1 MNRLV
6 ITMGDPCGVGPE
18 IIVKFFDGI
27 YKVEDKRLFL
37 VVVGS
42 KSVLEYY
49 KKKLKID
56 LEIVEITKAHI
67 VDGKLE
73 NGKLHLI
80 NIDTDIDKLEFGK
93 HTELGGALSIKY
105 LDKAIELCHGKYVDG
120 IVTCPISKD
129 SINMAGFKYSGH
141 TEYLAEKSKT
151 EDFAMVLK
159 GKKVVV
165 LLNSTH
171 VSLKEA
177 INRVTKESVL
187 NKIRLA
193 QKAKKELGLTGSIAV
208 AGLNPHNGENGLF
221 GTEEI
226 EIIAPAV
233 EEAQKEGIDC
243 EGPIVPDSL
252 FVKVVKGQY
261 AISVVMYHDQGL
273 IPMKMESF
281 GMGVNVTIGLPFV
294 RTSVD
299 HGTAFDIVGK
309 NLADIGSLREAI
321 NLGNECAKIRKADIS
336 RLAEVDYSN

>member
-18 IIVKFFDGI
+18 IILKFFDII
-27 YKVEDKRLFL
+27 YKIEDKHLF
-37 VVVGS
+37 VCVVGS
-42 KSVLEYY
+42 KKVLEYY
-49 KKKLKID
+49 KMKLKID
-56 LEIVEITKAHI
+56 IEIVNITRGEISDLRIKTG
-67 VDGKLE
+67 VM
-73 NGKLHLI
+73 HLI
-80 NIDTDIDKLEFGK
+80 NIDEEVENLEFGK
-93 HTELGGALSIKY
+93 HTKLGGELSIKF

-141 TEYLAEKSKT
+141 TEYLAEKTKT
-151 EDFAMVLK
+151 NDFAMVLK

-177 INRVTKESVL
+177 VNRVTTESVY
-187 NKIRLA
+187 NKIKLA
-193 QKAKKELGLTGSIAV
+193 EKAKKELGLIGSIAV

-221 GTEEI
+221 GAEES
-226 EIIAPAV
+226 EIITPAV
-233 EEAQKEGIDC
+233 EKAQREGIDC
-243 EGPIVPDSL
+243 VGPIVPDSL
-252 FVKVVKGQY
+252 FVKVVQGQF

-281 GMGVNVTIGLPFV
+281 GMGVNITIGLPFI

-309 NLADIGSLREAI
+309 NLANEGSLREAVRI
-321 NLGNECAKIRKADIS
+321 ANECVATKKSNIANF
-336 RLAEVDYSN
+336 AEVDYS

>member
-18 IIVKFFDGI
+18 IILKFFDII
-27 YKVEDKRLFL
+27 YKIEDKHLF
-37 VVVGS
+37 VCVVGS
-42 KSVLEYY
+42 KKVLEYY
-49 KKKLKID
+49 KMKLKID
-56 LEIVEITKAHI
+56 IEIVNITRGEISDLRIKTG
-67 VDGKLE
+67 VM
-73 NGKLHLI
+73 HLI
-80 NIDTDIDKLEFGK
+80 NIDEEVENLEFGK
-93 HTELGGALSIKY
+93 HTKLGGELSIKF

-141 TEYLAEKSKT
+141 TEYLAEKTKT
-151 EDFAMVLK
+151 NDFAMVLK

-177 INRVTKESVL
+177 VNRVTTESVY
-187 NKIRLA
+187 NKIKLA
-193 QKAKKELGLTGSIAV
+193 EKAKKELGLIGSIAV

-221 GTEEI
+221 GAEES
-226 EIIAPAV
+226 EIITPAV
-233 EEAQKEGIDC
+233 EKAQREGIDC
-243 EGPIVPDSL
+243 VGPIVPDSL
-252 FVKVVKGQY
+252 FVKVVQGQF

-281 GMGVNVTIGLPFV
+281 GMGVNITIGLPFI

-309 NLADIGSLREAI
+309 NLANEGSLREAVRI
-321 NLGNECAKIRKADIS
+321 ANECVAIKKSNIANF
-336 RLAEVDYSN
+336 AEVDYS

>member
-18 IIVKFFDGI
+18 ILLKFFEII
-27 YKVEDKRLFL
+27 YKIEDKNLF
-37 VVVGS
+37 VAAVGS
-42 KSVLEYY
+42 RKVLEYY
-49 KKKLKID
+49 KKKLHIDVEIIEITRGHLID
-56 LEIVEITKAHI
+56 LRNET
-67 VDGKLE
+67 
-73 NGKLHLI
+73 GKLHLI
-80 NIDTDIDKLEFGK
+80 NIDTEIENLEFGK
-93 HTELGGALSIKY
+93 HTKLGGELSIKY
-105 LDKAIELCHGKYVDG
+105 LDKAVELCHGRYVDG
-120 IVTCPISKD
+120 MVTCPISKD

-141 TEYLAEKSKT
+141 TEYLAEKTKT
-151 EDFAMVLK
+151 DDFAMVLK

-171 VSLKEA
+171 VSLSEA
-177 INRVTKESVL
+177 IKRVTKESVL
-187 NKIRLA
+187 KKIQIA
-193 QKAKKELGLTGSIAV
+193 EKAKKELGLTGKIAV

-226 EIIAPAV
+226 EIIGPAV
-233 EEAQKEGIDC
+233 EKAKSLGIEC

-252 FVKVVKGQY
+252 FVKVVKGEY

-281 GMGVNVTIGLPFV
+281 GMGVNITIGLPFI

-309 NLADIGSLREAI
+309 NLADEGSLREAVRI
-321 NLGNECAKIRKADIS
+321 ACESVKIKKADIGNF
-336 RLAEVDYSN
+336 AEVDYSN